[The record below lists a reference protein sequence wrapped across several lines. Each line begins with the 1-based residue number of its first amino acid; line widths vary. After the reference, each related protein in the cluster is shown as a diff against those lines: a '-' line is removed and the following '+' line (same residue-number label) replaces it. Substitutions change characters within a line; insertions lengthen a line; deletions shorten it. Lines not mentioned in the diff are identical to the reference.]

1 MNRPLIFIMTGAALW
16 GTIGWFVKHLNAY
29 GFTPMEVVTLR
40 VVTAAIVL
48 STYMI
53 FAARQEL
60 KLKQFTDIK
69 YFIGTGVF
77 SIIFFNYCM
86 FTAIELSTI
95 PIATALLYTAPGFV
109 LILSFLLFKEKLTSL
124 KILSLF
130 VTLIGAAFVAG
141 VIPLQLEQLQWKAI
155 LFGLGSG
162 FGYALYSIFSKFA
175 LQKYSSLSITTYTFI
190 CAAFTLIFF
199 FPFQEKGQLLMDPT
213 ILFLAFGLGI
223 IPTAL
228 AYIIYTYGLHH
239 TAASTASIL
248 STIEPV
254 VATMIGVFLFS
265 EAFSLIQFICMA
277 CIIGAVIII
286 QIDAKKQLTKEL
298 MITE

>member
-1 MNRPLIFIMTGAALW
+1 MCTMNRPLIFIMTGAALW

-29 GFTPMEVVTLR
+29 GFTPIEVVTLR

-162 FGYALYSIFSKFA
+162 FGYALYS
-175 LQKYSSLSITTYTFI
+175 
-190 CAAFTLIFF
+190 
-199 FPFQEKGQLLMDPT
+199 
-213 ILFLAFGLGI
+213 
-223 IPTAL
+223 
-228 AYIIYTYGLHH
+228 
-239 TAASTASIL
+239 
-248 STIEPV
+248 
-254 VATMIGVFLFS
+254 
-265 EAFSLIQFICMA
+265 
-277 CIIGAVIII
+277 
-286 QIDAKKQLTKEL
+286 
-298 MITE
+298 